1 MEIVVRAKNTK
12 VDPEVQTVTREKL
25 GKLTR
30 FGLEIHRV
38 EVDFSEIR
46 NPRVHDNELCEVTVH
61 LKKHFV
67 KAHAASI
74 DQVAA
79 LDLVIDKVEHQV
91 TRLKERKVDRMHKPR
106 RKRLTAPPLI
116 DDWDPGSLSGSG
128 GDGEGAGNGNGQ
140 GTGTVDGSDFAE
152 IIRTKQFTSRS
163 MTVEEASLQMDL
175 LGHDFYLFKDAQ
187 TGHATV
193 LYRRRDGHLGLIE
206 AVG

>member
-12 VDPEVQTVTREKL
+12 VEPRVQSITREKL
-25 GKLTR
+25 AKLAR
-30 FGLEIHRV
+30 FGLEIFRV

-46 NPRVHDNELCEVTVH
+46 NPRAHDCELCEVTVH

-67 KAHAASI
+67 KAHAAST

-91 TRLKERKVDRMHKPR
+91 TRLKERRVDRMHRPR
-106 RKRLTAPPLI
+106 RNRHTPPPELEA
-116 DDWDPGSLSGSG
+116 WEEPA
-128 GDGEGAGNGNGQ
+128 GAGAASNGG
-140 GTGTVDGSDFAE
+140 GHAE
-152 IIRTKQFTSRS
+152 IIETKQFSAKP
-163 MTVEEASLQMDL
+163 MTVEEAAMQMDL
-175 LGHDFYLFKDAQ
+175 LGHGFYLFHDAA
-187 TGHATV
+187 TGNASV

>member
-30 FGLEIHRV
+30 FGLEIFRV

-46 NPRVHDNELCEVTVH
+46 NPRVHDNELCEVTLH

-67 KAHAASI
+67 KAHAAST

-106 RKRLTAPPLI
+106 RKRLASPPLI
-116 DDWDPGSLSGSG
+116 DDWEASPRSGAAG
-128 GDGEGAGNGNGQ
+128 NGAGAGNG
-140 GTGTVDGSDFAE
+140 TADAADVAE
-152 IIRTKQFTSRS
+152 IIRTKQFTAKP

>member
-12 VDPEVQTVTREKL
+12 VEPTVQDLTRDKLTKL
-25 GKLTR
+25 GR
-30 FGLEIHRV
+30 FGLDIFRV
-38 EVDFSEIR
+38 EVDYSEIR
-46 NPRVHDNELCEVTVH
+46 NPRVHDCELCEVTVH

-67 KAHAASI
+67 KAHAASV

-79 LDLVIDKVEHQV
+79 LDLVIDKLEHQV
-91 TRLKERKVDRMHKPR
+91 TRLKQRKVDRTHKPR
-106 RKRLTAPPLI
+106 RRRLGAPPPL
-116 DDWDPGSLSGSG
+116 DDWEAVDAAGSV
-128 GDGEGAGNGNGQ
+128 DGAVDGAGE
-140 GTGTVDGSDFAE
+140 AE
-152 IIRTKQFTSRS
+152 IIRTKQFTAKP
-163 MTVEEASLQMDL
+163 MTVEEASLQMEL

>member
-12 VDPEVQTVTREKL
+12 VDPEVQTVTRDKL

-30 FGLEIHRV
+30 FGLVIFRV
-38 EVDFSEIR
+38 EVDFSEVR
-46 NPRVHDNELCEVTVH
+46 NPRVHDCELCEVTVH

-67 KAHAASI
+67 KAHASST

-106 RKRLTAPPLI
+106 RKRLAAPPLI
-116 DDWDPGSLSGSG
+116 DDWDAGPLPGTEGTLV
-128 GDGEGAGNGNGQ
+128 GESN
-140 GTGTVDGSDFAE
+140 GTGTLDGAEVAE
-152 IIRTKQFTSRS
+152 IIRTKQFTSKP
-163 MTVEEASLQMDL
+163 MTVEEAALQMDL

>member
-12 VDPEVQTVTREKL
+12 VDPLVQEVTHEKL
-25 GKLTR
+25 GKLVR
-30 FGLEIHRV
+30 FGIEIFRV
-38 EVDFSEIR
+38 EVDYSEIR
-46 NPRVHDNELCEVTVH
+46 NPRVHDNQLCEVTVH
-61 LKKHFV
+61 LKRHFV
-67 KAHAASI
+67 KAHAAST

-91 TRLKERKVDRMHKPR
+91 SRLKERKVDRMHKPR
-106 RKRLTAPPLI
+106 RKRLAAPPLLE
-116 DDWDPGSLSGSG
+116 DWVEQSPAEHASD
-128 GDGEGAGNGNGQ
+128 GNGA
-140 GTGTVDGSDFAE
+140 DHAE
-152 IIRTKQFTSRS
+152 IIKTKQFTDKP

-187 TGHATV
+187 TGHASV

>member
-12 VDPEVQTVTREKL
+12 VDPEVQTVTRDKL

-30 FGLEIHRV
+30 FGLEIFRV

-67 KAHAASI
+67 KAHAAST

-106 RKRLTAPPLI
+106 RRRLAAPPLI
-116 DDWDPGSLSGSG
+116 DDWDAGSLSGSG
-128 GDGEGAGNGNGQ
+128 VAVNGTGNGA
-140 GTGTVDGSDFAE
+140 DEAE
-152 IIRTKQFTSRS
+152 IIRTKQFTAKP
-163 MTVEEASLQMDL
+163 MTVEEASLQMEL

>member
-12 VDPEVQTVTREKL
+12 VAPAVQKITREKL
-25 GKLTR
+25 EKITR
-30 FGLEIHRV
+30 FGMEITRV
-38 EVDFSEIR
+38 EVDFSEIK
-46 NPRVHDNELCEVTVH
+46 NPRVHDCELCEVTVH
-61 LKKHFV
+61 VKGHFV
-67 KAHAASI
+67 KAHASST
-74 DQVAA
+74 DQLAA

-91 TRLKERKVDRMHKPR
+91 TRLKERKVDRKHRPR

-116 DDWDPGSLSGSG
+116 DDWDDGMLAPQDAVDNGIGN
-128 GDGEGAGNGNGQ
+128 GDGH
-140 GTGTVDGSDFAE
+140 AE
-152 IIRTKQFTSRS
+152 IIRTKQLTAKP